1 MDEQEY
7 DERLLICQECGSDFL
22 YGIEDQKRDDRDSR
36 PIPRKCPRC
45 RSGRKPQQAK
55 SPPSRQASQQESGP
69 RGGGRRRQQFQ
80 AEEYRSP
87 SFQQDPQTEYRG
99 PAFSDSDP
107 SGHRRRSSSSGS
119 SGSSGG
125 RHQARPGG
133 RQRFQIVCSN
143 CGRQDTIPFRP
154 SPNRP
159 VYCHECYETHKY
171 EEKKGR
177 HGGKARS
184 GKG

>member
-7 DERLLICQECGSDFL
+7 DERLLICQECGGDFL
-22 YGIEDQKRDDRDSR
+22 YGIEEQKRDDRDGRSL
-36 PIPRKCPRC
+36 PRKCSRC
-45 RSGRKPQQAK
+45 RSGRKPQAEKQHG
-55 SPPSRQASQQESGP
+55 RQRVHQNSG
-69 RGGGRRRQQFQ
+69 RGGGRGRRQQY

-87 SFQQDPQTEYRG
+87 SFQQDSQSEYRG

-107 SGHRRRSSSSGS
+107 SRGRSR
-119 SGSSGG
+119 SSGG
-125 RHQARPGG
+125 GPRQQSRSGS
-133 RQRFQIVCSN
+133 RQRYQITCSN
-143 CGRQDTIPFRP
+143 CGRTDTIPFRP

-177 HGGKARS
+177 GKTRS
-184 GKG
+184 SGRG